1 MKKATQAQMKFVNKV
16 FTNLVGIETFEEE
29 GFMKEETRVIDTYHL
44 KEGVIDIAKFI
55 LHTDYIKR
63 GSVKIAQLW
72 HGRKTMTLMVYGK
85 KAYLI
90 KNNNFVRLNGLTI
103 KIPKSLGEGLVKVT
117 IA

>member
-63 GSVKIAQLW
+63 GSVKIAQVW
-72 HGRKTMTLMVYGK
+72 HGQRPMTLVVYGK
-85 KAYLI
+85 KAFLVRRNVFI
-90 KNNNFVRLNGLTI
+90 KLNGLAV
-103 KIPKSLGEGLVKVT
+103 KIPNYHGELISAT